1 MLFFKSSNRRSRG
14 NWRALFADGMVMFW
28 LLFGTLGL
36 VLAVVLAYLRLRRG
50 TL

>member
-1 MLFFKSSNRRSRG
+1 MLFFYGSKRRSRG
-14 NWRALFADGMVMFW
+14 DWRAVFADGMVMFW

-36 VLAVVLAYLRLRRG
+36 VLAWVLAYLRLRRG